1 MKRAIV
7 FLAAC
12 LFFAA
17 SGTLCAQDTK
27 IAFLDS
33 QKILLESQ
41 AGKEAYKQLN
51 SLKDQKS
58 GDLEKKQAKLKTMAD
73 QLQAKSAT
81 MTAQAREELEAK
93 YDKELKEY
101 NRAVKD
107 AQDDLRRKEVEFLK
121 PFSKELDGVI
131 KTYAEKNSID
141 LVLDKQNPALIY
153 ANPKI
158 DITTQ
163 IISVFDKYTQ
173 DKKSKDKDKDKK
185 KE

>member
-1 MKRAIV
+1 MKRTIF
-7 FLAAC
+7 FLAIC

-33 QKILLESQ
+33 QKILMESQ

-58 GDLEKKQAKLKTMAD
+58 DELEKKQAKLKTMAD

-81 MTAQAREELEAK
+81 MTTQAREDLETK

-101 NRAVKD
+101 NRSVKD

-121 PFSKELDGVI
+121 PFSKDLDYVI
-131 KTYAEKNSID
+131 KAHAEKNNID
-141 LVLDKQNPALIY
+141 MVLDK
-153 ANPKI
+153 
-158 DITTQ
+158 
-163 IISVFDKYTQ
+163 
-173 DKKSKDKDKDKK
+173 
-185 KE
+185 